1 MGIRLKLTIPIIVLW
16 CILYGIF
23 NYAWL
28 PSYFDKDLQRYPLQ
42 QKQNL
47 SMLFSGLVNPL
58 LREDLAH
65 VYATLQS
72 ALQQKDWIALTVWD
86 AFETKLFPL
95 ENSTHKENARLQ
107 IIRYQLIDAGA
118 LVATIELVVDPNL
131 LLNEQQVQINRLRM
145 LFFSIFIVSVI
156 ASLLLEEHV
165 VRKPIARLANAATR
179 LGQRDFS
186 AELPKESNDE
196 IGQLVSSFGSMR
208 KSLQSYQEEL
218 TFTRDQALGA
228 TKAKSEFLAKMSH
241 ELHTPLNAI
250 IGYSEMLKDDLEYSM
265 SSNHVEDVTK
275 ITDAGRHLLSLIN
288 DVLDISKIE
297 TGKTELKIER
307 VCLPNL
313 IDEVVATIQPLADNN
328 NNTIEIVGI
337 QDINYIFTDL
347 KKLRQI
353 MFNLFSNACK
363 FSKNGHIK
371 IDSSLYKVN
380 AQEYF
385 KIAISDDGIGIS
397 QQDSQRLFK
406 AFSQVDDSYSRKY
419 EGSGLG
425 LHICSQLCELMHG
438 GIKMVS
444 EQNKGSTFYF
454 WLPIDLQA
462 TINIKDQL
470 RAAS

>member
-16 CILYGIF
+16 CVLYVIF
-23 NYAWL
+23 NYIWL
-28 PSYFDKDLQRYPLQ
+28 PSYFGKDLQQYPIK

-47 SMLFSGLVNPL
+47 QMLFSGLVDPL

-65 VYATLQS
+65 VHETLQN
-72 ALQQKDWIALTVWD
+72 ALQQEDWIALRVWD

-95 ENSTHKENARLQ
+95 EDDTIEINSGL
-107 IIRYQLIDAGA
+107 QLIHYHLINAGA
-118 LVATIELVVDPNL
+118 LVATVELVVDPGL
-131 LLNEQQVQINRLRM
+131 LLNEQQTQISRLRL
-145 LFFSIFIVSVI
+145 LFFSIFIVSLI

-186 AELPKESNDE
+186 AELPKEGNDE

-241 ELHTPLNAI
+241 ELRTPLNAI

-265 SSNHVEDVTK
+265 NGHHIEDVAK

-297 TGKTELKIER
+297 SGKSDLKIER
-307 VCLPNL
+307 ACLPNI
-313 IDEVVATIQPLADNN
+313 IDEVISTIQPMAENS
-328 NNTIEIVGI
+328 NNTIESIGT
-337 QDINYIFTDL
+337 QDITYINTDL
-347 KKLRQI
+347 NKLRQI
-353 MFNLFSNACK
+353 LLNLLSNACK
-363 FSKNGHIK
+363 FTKNGHIK
-371 IDSSLYKVN
+371 IDTSLYKVN
-380 AQEYF
+380 SQEYF
-385 KIAISDDGIGIS
+385 KISISDDGIGIS
-397 QQDSQRLFK
+397 QQDSDRLFK

-425 LHICSQLCELMHG
+425 LHICSQLCQIMQGEIRMTSQQG
-438 GIKMVS
+438 
-444 EQNKGSTFYF
+444 KGSTFYF
-454 WLPIDLQA
+454 WLPIDLPA
-462 TINIKDQL
+462 SINYKKQFK
-470 RAAS
+470 AAS